1 MSDVRERI
9 KKYLQ
14 SKQKLNEVARYV
26 YIKNKNM
33 HVAAKSYGV
42 IYTHLQQKVDII
54 KRLLNDFKL
63 GCALHRAVQNVLIAK
78 ETISEAAIHYK
89 LDPEILSKEI
99 QQYKDTGKK
108 LYIYNKPV
116 DVNTGIFTFD
126 EELLLLKR
134 LSQRKKR
141 SLFCACQICSMEVL
155 LSLAYEFAK
164 EKKKRYPEVWN
175 KHKQADEKWLIK
187 FEMIH
192 SIKISMFPSI
202 CKRES
207 FLISVQ

>member
-1 MSDVRERI
+1 MSDIREKI

-14 SKQKLNEVARYV
+14 SKKKLDEVARYV
-26 YIKNKNM
+26 YIKNKNI
-33 HVAAKSYGV
+33 HDAAKSYGV

-63 GCALHRAVQNVLIAK
+63 GCALHRAVQNVLNAK
-78 ETISEAAIHYK
+78 ESIGEAAIHYK
-89 LDPEILSKEI
+89 LDPKILSREI

-134 LSQRKKR
+134 LSQRKMR
-141 SLFCACQICSMEVL
+141 SLFCACQICTMEVL
-155 LSLAYEFAK
+155 LSLAYEFAQ
-164 EKKKRYPEVWN
+164 EKKKRYPETWN
-175 KHKQADEKWLIK
+175 KYKRADEKWLIK

-192 SIKISMFPSI
+192 SIKLSIMFPSK
-202 CKRES
+202 CKKE
-207 FLISVQ
+207 